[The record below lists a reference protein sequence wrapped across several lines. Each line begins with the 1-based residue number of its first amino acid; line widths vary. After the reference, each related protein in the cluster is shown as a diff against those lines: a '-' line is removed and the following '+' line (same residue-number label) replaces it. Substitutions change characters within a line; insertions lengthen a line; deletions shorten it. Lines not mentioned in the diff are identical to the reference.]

1 MIPKRRSTFILN
13 IHFIFPFKEANFF
26 LGKCHQGWHEKK
38 EKEKK
43 KHVDRANMHKK
54 NELIR
59 EKQILSL
66 AVGFNMTW
74 RVYNLLENN
83 LKNKRMVF

>member
-1 MIPKRRSTFILN
+1 
-13 IHFIFPFKEANFF
+13 
-26 LGKCHQGWHEKK
+26 
-38 EKEKK
+38 
-43 KHVDRANMHKK
+43 MHKK
-54 NELIR
+54 NELIG

-74 RVYNLLENN
+74 RVYNLFENN